1 MPPVA
6 GAITSGF
13 TPNTRGLAAL
23 PNDILLKILE
33 ALDVPSAITFHR
45 ISKVL
50 YVFGTSRPAWLAIA
64 RMVSQTGILP
74 LPLHNTYP
82 APSSLSTAEMKA
94 AIQRG
99 IVAQRALDRSSP
111 ALHVH
116 SYLGTDSH
124 LRPSSAYSLL
134 SDQTVV
140 HSAFLPGGRFLLT
153 VQLDSSFA
161 CWDLESPTRTRSV
174 RLQTGFD
181 TVADDETVEPRCIAY
196 WKTGGA
202 YVEFAHDVVEE
213 GNAVVIAL
221 LVIHTIPD
229 QPALVRNLHVLR
241 IELPH
246 PKSRRHPRPP
256 IPDECMY
263 NMCLLAS
270 APIPHPLFVCSSY
283 VHASGHAGLIG
294 AMSTG
299 PEVVFV
305 LFFNPRPP
313 PRIEPSPPVS
323 ITPFPDAAAA
333 VAALA
338 NSRITLFQCSFRTK
352 PTRFYALG
360 SAEHIILYCE
370 SGGCVYSYTHDVSS
384 ARALAYSRS
393 AMDPVLVIPAPAP
406 HEDPFPTGEH
416 GTPGAPH
423 IQKMCVVLRKR
434 GPAWLE
440 YGDDWTEQ
448 RPNPT
453 IHKISALSMTID
465 AETTNLDAFQG
476 LVIGIHGVDASRKSV
491 PQGDGMDVDADVD
504 VEMSTAD
511 STRPQHVPDLQAVAS
526 PSPPLNALP
535 PLNETL
541 LSSQSSSTQPPRYRR
556 ECRVRYKRT
565 VFPSRL
571 QCTWHELAT
580 LGSHGRRAVWIEGNG
595 PPRDEGRLDVD
606 PYDENATLRLMLS
619 TVGSNDP
626 KEVAVPPSVRAQ
638 LARVSCIAFEDSIG
652 SIALATLDGQVMLLQ
667 FV

>member
-1 MPPVA
+1 MPVVA
-6 GAITSGF
+6 GTGVITSGI

-33 ALDVPSAITFHR
+33 ALDVESAVTFHR
-45 ISKVL
+45 ICKLL
-50 YVFGTSRPAWLAIA
+50 YVFATSRPAWLAIA
-64 RMVSQTGILP
+64 RMVSQNGILP
-74 LPLHNTYP
+74 LPLDKTYP
-82 APSSLSTAEMKA
+82 APSSLSTTEMKR

-99 IVAQRALDRSSP
+99 IIAQRALDRSSP

-116 SYLGTDSH
+116 SYLGTGSY
-124 LRPSSAYSLL
+124 LRQSSAYSLL

-174 RLQTGFD
+174 RLQTGSD
-181 TVADDETVEPRCIAY
+181 TVEDDEIVEPHCVAY

-202 YVEFAHDVVEE
+202 YVEFAHDLVEE
-213 GNAVVIAL
+213 GNAVIVAL
-221 LVIHTIPD
+221 LVIHTVPD
-229 QPALVRNLHVLR
+229 QLPLIRNLHVLR
-241 IELPH
+241 IELPT
-246 PKSRRHPRPP
+246 PKSRRHSRPP

-263 NMCLLAS
+263 NAQLLAS

-299 PEVVFV
+299 PEVIFV

-313 PRIEPSPPVS
+313 PRIAPTPPFS
-323 ITPFPDAAAA
+323 MLTFAEAAAA
-333 VAALA
+333 VTALG
-338 NSRITLFQCSFRTK
+338 NSRVTLVQCSFRTK

-370 SGGCVYSYTHDVSS
+370 SGGCVYSYTHDVPSL
-384 ARALAYSRS
+384 RALAYARS
-393 AMDPVLVIPAPAP
+393 AIDPVLVIPAPPP
-406 HEDPFPTGEH
+406 HEDPFPAGEH

-440 YGDDWTEQ
+440 YGDDWVEYK
-448 RPNPT
+448 PNPGT
-453 IHKISALSMTID
+453 HKISALSMTID

-476 LVIGIHGVDASRKSV
+476 LVIGIHGVDTNRKSV
-491 PQGDGMDVDADVD
+491 PRDDSMDMDI
-504 VEMSTAD
+504 EMSVPD
-511 STRPQHVPDLQAVAS
+511 SARPQHIPNPQAVAS
-526 PSPPLNALP
+526 PSPPPNTLP
-535 PLNETL
+535 PTESYS
-541 LSSQSSSTQPPRYRR
+541 SSQPASTQPPRYRR

-571 QCTWHELAT
+571 QCTWHELAA
-580 LGSHGRRAVWIEGNG
+580 LGVHGRRVVWIEGNG
-595 PPRDEGRLDVD
+595 PPQDEGRLDVE
-606 PYDENATLRLMLS
+606 PHDENATLRLMLS
-619 TVGSNDP
+619 ALEGSGP
-626 KEVAVPPSVRAQ
+626 KEVSIPPSVRAQ
-638 LARVSCIAFEDSIG
+638 LTHVSCVAFEDSTG
-652 SIALATLDGQVMLLQ
+652 AIALATLDGRVILLQ
-667 FV
+667 FT